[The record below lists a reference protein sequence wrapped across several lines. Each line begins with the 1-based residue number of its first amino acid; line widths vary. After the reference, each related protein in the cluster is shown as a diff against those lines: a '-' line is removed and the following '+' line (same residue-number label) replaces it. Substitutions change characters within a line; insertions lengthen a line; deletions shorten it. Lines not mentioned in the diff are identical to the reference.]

1 MKNKK
6 LLILLAVLAI
16 ISIACSCGA
25 LDSIVNRLPVD
36 LDDVDPNAIATQ
48 ISEQMPQLTEVA
60 GDILEESEQ
69 EIPDLE
75 ESDLGNLSSSLDNV
89 DSYRAQIVVSVEG
102 TDPNGSAIQETTH
115 MTQEVIKSQQ
125 AYHLDIT
132 TESTGADPKQ
142 TEIFSFPDAY
152 YFLDPNGSG
161 GQPCIA
167 MTGSE
172 GTGIDLDD
180 FNAMTPAAMFGTLEG
195 AELVE
200 RDVNINNVITDYYK
214 LTNKSISG
222 TNQVVDQ
229 ADFWVA
235 QDGGYIVR
243 YIGNGQGETYSSSTE
258 SNVSGKMHWEYDLM
272 DVNQVTEIVI
282 PDECVEAAEQGAN
295 QYPIP
300 ENAENV
306 SGFDKLLT
314 FTSPDAPSVLAEYYR
329 AEMPKAGYTETEFSD
344 WDPVFMITY
353 IKDGKTTTVMI
364 SEGENGGSTALVTGE

>member
-6 LLILLAVLAI
+6 LLILLAVMAI

-48 ISEQMPQLTEVA
+48 IAQQLPQLTEVA

-69 EIPDLE
+69 ETPDQE
-75 ESDLGNLSSSLDNV
+75 ESDSGNLSGSLDNV
-89 DSYRAQIVVSVEG
+89 DSYRAQILVSVEG
-102 TDPNGSAIQETTH
+102 TDPNGTAIQEITR

-125 AYHLDIT
+125 AYHLDMT
-132 TESTGADPKQ
+132 TEFTGGDPKQ

-172 GTGIDLDD
+172 GMGMDLDD

-200 RDVNINNVITDYYK
+200 RDVNINNVITDHYK
-214 LTNKSISG
+214 LANKSISG

-243 YIGNGQGETYSSSTE
+243 YIGEGQGETYSSSSG
-258 SNVSGKMHWEYDLM
+258 SNVNGKMHWEYDLM
-272 DVNQVTEIVI
+272 DVNRVTEIVI

-300 ENAENV
+300 GNAENV

-344 WDPVFMITY
+344 WNPVFMITY
-353 IKDGKTTTVMI
+353 TKDGKTTTVMI